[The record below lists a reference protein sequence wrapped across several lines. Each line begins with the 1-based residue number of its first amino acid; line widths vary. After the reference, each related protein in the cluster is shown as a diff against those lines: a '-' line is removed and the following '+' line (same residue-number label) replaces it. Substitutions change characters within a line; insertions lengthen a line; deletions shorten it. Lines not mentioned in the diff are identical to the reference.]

1 MEINEKCDVYSFGV
15 LTLEVIMGK
24 HPGDFV
30 LSLLSASSSSFSA
43 SQSTTHHDISLKDIM
58 DPRLPFP
65 TNKQVAEKMVLVAKL
80 ALLCVD
86 PNPQLR
92 PTMRQISDQ
101 FLKQRPYLQG
111 MFPTITIAQL
121 LALQL

>member
-30 LSLLSASSSSFSA
+30 LSLLSASTLSSSL
-43 SQSTTHHDISLKDIM
+43 STTPHEILLKDIM

-65 TNKQVAEKMVLVAKL
+65 TNKQVAEKLVLVARL

-86 PNPQLR
+86 PNPKLR
-92 PTMRQISDQ
+92 PTMKQVSGQ
-101 FLKQRPYLQG
+101 FLKQRPYLQS
-111 MFPTITIAQL
+111 MLPSITIGQL

>member
-30 LSLLSASSSSFSA
+30 LSLHQASSSSS
-43 SQSTTHHDISLKDIM
+43 SQFTTHHDISLKDIM

-65 TNKQVAEKMVLVAKL
+65 SNKQVAEKVVLVAKL

-92 PTMRQISDQ
+92 PSMKHVSDQ
-101 FLKQRPYLQG
+101 FLKQRPFLQS
-111 MFPTITIAQL
+111 MFPTITIGQL